1 MKNITYILIL
11 AFLTTISN
19 AQSPIL
25 PRYDNPNFR
34 EVTNAYY
41 KDINNIHN
49 QYVGTWLYTNGNTSL
64 KIILRKRTMMHSAGN
79 IYSYYADYLVGEYQ
93 YIENGIELVN
103 TLASINNEY
112 NDGWDYNLCST
123 YLKRNDTYPKC
134 NECSP
139 TEKRLNMQFNEPSR
153 RHITGFSNDFALR
166 RFFESET
173 EKLKIWFTCTDN
185 GIYRT
190 KDDFNLTTITG
201 FSLPYGEYTL
211 IKQ

>member
-11 AFLTTISN
+11 VFLTTISN

-25 PRYDNPNFR
+25 PKYDNSYYGDVN
-34 EVTNAYY
+34 NAYY
-41 KDINNIHN
+41 KDINSIHN

-64 KIILRKRTMMHSAGN
+64 KIILKKKTM
-79 IYSYYADYLVGEYQ
+79 IYHIGHTNTYYTDDLVGEYQ
-93 YIENGIELVN
+93 YIENGVDLVN
-103 TLASINNEY
+103 TLSAINNEY
-112 NDGWDYNLCST
+112 SDSWDYNLCST
-123 YLKRNDTYPKC
+123 SLKRNNAYPKC

-139 TEKRLNMQFNEPSR
+139 EEKRLNMQFNEPSR
-153 RHITGFSNDFALR
+153 RHITGFSNDFLLR
-166 RFFESET
+166 RFFENGT
-173 EKLKIWFTCTDN
+173 EKLKIWFVCRDN

-190 KDDFNLTTITG
+190 KDDFNLTNITR

>member
-1 MKNITYILIL
+1 MKKITYILIL

-25 PRYDNPNFR
+25 PRYDNPNYG
-34 EVTNAYY
+34 EVNNAYY

-49 QYVGTWLYTNGNTSL
+49 QYEGTSLYINGNTSL
-64 KIILRKRTMMHSAGN
+64 KIILKKKTLVHYVGN
-79 IYSYYADYLVGEYQ
+79 TYTYYSDYLVGEYR
-93 YIENGIELVN
+93 YVENGVELVN
-103 TLASINNEY
+103 TLSAINDDY
-112 NDGWDYNLCST
+112 QDPFDYNLCST

-139 TEKRLNMQFNEPSR
+139 TEKRLNMQFNEPTR

-166 RFFESET
+166 RFFESGT
-173 EKLKIWFTCTDN
+173 EKLKIWFACRDN